1 MKEDIHPD
9 YYPEAKVVCAC
20 GNTWTVGSTQPEIR
34 TDVCSECHPF
44 FTGQQRLV
52 DSGGQVERFLK
63 KLERR
68 KKKAAE
74 LERRRAEKTSP
85 ELPIDELDI
94 RTQAKNVLQ
103 EAGVET
109 VGDVLDMLEE
119 GGGEALMNISGFGMK
134 SLATLKKQL
143 RARGFVLPGDEA
155 PEEEEETT
163 QAEELEAEMA
173 G

>member
-1 MKEDIHPD
+1 MKEDIHPE
-9 YYPEAKVVCAC
+9 YYPEAKVICAC

-44 FTGQQRLV
+44 FTGQQRLL

-74 LERRRAEKTSP
+74 LERRRAERTSP
-85 ELPIDELDI
+85 ELPIEELDI

-155 PEEEEETT
+155 PGEEEGTT

>member
-1 MKEDIHPD
+1 MKEDIHPE
-9 YYPEAKVVCAC
+9 YYPEAKVICAC

-44 FTGQQRLV
+44 FTGEQRML

-68 KKKAAE
+68 KKKMAE
-74 LERRRAEKTSP
+74 VERRKAEKTSP
-85 ELPIDELDI
+85 DLPVEELDI

-109 VGDVLDMLEE
+109 VGDVLGMLEE

-155 PEEEEETT
+155 PEEEETSE
-163 QAEELEAEMA
+163 AEELEAEMA

>member
-1 MKEDIHPD
+1 MKEDIHPEF
-9 YYPEAKVVCAC
+9 YPEARVICAC
-20 GNTWTVGSTQPEIR
+20 GNSWTVGSTQPEIR

-44 FTGQQRLV
+44 YTGEQRMV

-74 LERRRAEKTSP
+74 LERRKAEKTSP
-85 ELPIDELDI
+85 TLPIDELDI
-94 RTQAKNVLQ
+94 RTQAKNVLI

-155 PEEEEETT
+155 PGEEETSR
-163 QAEELEAEMA
+163 AEEIEAEMA

>member
-1 MKEDIHPD
+1 MKEDIHPE
-9 YYPEAKVVCAC
+9 YYPEAKVICAC

-85 ELPIDELDI
+85 DLPIDELDI

-109 VGDVLDMLEE
+109 VGDVLDMLEQ

>member
-1 MKEDIHPD
+1 MKEDIHPEF
-9 YYPEAKVVCAC
+9 YPEAKVICAC
-20 GNTWTVGSTQPEIR
+20 GNSWTVGSTQPEIR

-44 FTGQQRLV
+44 FTGEQRIV

-68 KKKAAE
+68 KERMAE
-74 LERRRAEKTSP
+74 IERRKARKTSP
-85 ELPIDELDI
+85 KLAIEKLDI
-94 RTQAKNVLQ
+94 RTQAKNVLMD
-103 EAGVET
+103 AGIET

-143 RARGFVLPGDEA
+143 RARGFALPGDEVT
-155 PEEEEETT
+155 EEEDVEAQEE
-163 QAEELEAEMA
+163 EIEAEMA
-173 G
+173 V

>member
-1 MKEDIHPD
+1 MKEGIHPEF
-9 YYPEAKVVCAC
+9 YPEAKVICAC
-20 GNTWTVGSTQPEIR
+20 GNSWTVGSTQPEIR

-44 FTGQQRLV
+44 YTGEQRMI

-68 KKKAAE
+68 KKKMAQIEQRKAK
-74 LERRRAEKTSP
+74 KTSP
-85 ELPIDELDI
+85 DLSIEALDI
-94 RTQAKNVLQ
+94 RTQAKNVLL

-109 VGDVLDMLEE
+109 VGDALGMLEE

-143 RARGFVLPGDEA
+143 RARGFTLPGDEPA
-155 PEEEEETT
+155 EDEATETEEESK
-163 QAEELEAEMA
+163 AEAVA
-173 G
+173 